1 MSRNLVKPE
10 LLAPAGNMEKG
21 KMALLYGADAIYLGG
36 KLFGLRAFA
45 NNFSLE
51 EIAEMAEYAHSF
63 GKKVYVTVNIFAH
76 NEDIDRLP
84 DYLRGLQQAKVDALL
99 ISDLGVWSTTRR
111 VVPDMPLHVST
122 QANTT
127 NYATVQ
133 AWEQLGAERVVLARE
148 LSLAEISEI
157 SEKTSVELETFVHG
171 AMCISY
177 SGRCL
182 LSAYLTGRD
191 GNRGACTQ
199 ACRWE
204 YNMYKLGEQKRPGEY
219 FDLEEDER
227 GTYVMNSKDLCLIEY
242 LPELMRAGVCSL
254 KIEGRMKSVH
264 YVATV
269 VSVYRKAIDQ
279 CWADMEHYS
288 VPEAWITELNK
299 VSHRQY
305 TTGFAVAKP
314 DRNAQVYT
322 SSKYE
327 QTHDFVGIV
336 TGYDAEKKRA
346 YFEQRNNVK
355 AGEPLELLMPDGST
369 IMIKGTTNSGNW
381 ITAVAHGRLMA
392 VVPVGSMNG
401 SSSTYYSDIYW
412 ISTSTGRVVYRGY
425 NNANANGGVSN
436 ANANNDASNANTNV
450 GSRLEIKIYRRTTM
464 RTRSSMWCRGKRATA
479 TASMKGRKA
488 ETSSVGQ

>member
-1 MSRNLVKPE
+1 MSKLLHKPE
-10 LLAPAGNMEKG
+10 LLAPAASMEKG

-36 KLFGLRAFA
+36 KMFGLRAFA
-45 NNFSLE
+45 NNFDLP
-51 EIAEMAEYAHSF
+51 EIAEITEYAHSL

-76 NEDIDRLP
+76 NEDIDKLP
-84 DYLRGLQQAKVDALL
+84 DYLRGLEVAKVDALL
-99 ISDLGVWSTTRR
+99 ISDLGVWATARR
-111 VVPDMPLHVST
+111 VVPKMALHVST

-127 NYATVQ
+127 NYASVQ
-133 AWEQLGAERVVLARE
+133 AWQDLGAERVVLARE
-148 LSLAEISEI
+148 LSLAEIAAI
-157 SEKTSVELETFVHG
+157 GAKCDVELETFVHG

-182 LSAYLTGRD
+182 LSSYLTGRD

-219 FDLEEDER
+219 FDLEEDEH

-242 LPELMRAGVCSL
+242 LPQLMDAGVCSL

-269 VSVYRKAIDQ
+269 VSVYRKAIDA
-279 CWADMEHYS
+279 CWADREHYS
-288 VPEAWITELNK
+288 VPQEWITELNK

-305 TTGFAVAKP
+305 TTGFAVSKP
-314 DRNAQVYT
+314 DADAQVYS

-336 TGYDAEKKRA
+336 TGYDKEAKRA

-355 AGEPLELLMPDGST
+355 AGEPLELLMPDGEV
-369 IMIKGTTNSGNW
+369 MPYVLYAMLDEEGNP
-381 ITAVAHGRLMA
+381 IEVAPHAQQKFSAHSDVELMQFSLLRRK
-392 VVPVGSMNG
+392 VV
-401 SSSTYYSDIYW
+401 
-412 ISTSTGRVVYRGY
+412 
-425 NNANANGGVSN
+425 
-436 ANANNDASNANTNV
+436 
-450 GSRLEIKIYRRTTM
+450 K
-464 RTRSSMWCRGKRATA
+464 
-479 TASMKGRKA
+479 
-488 ETSSVGQ
+488 

>member
-1 MSRNLVKPE
+1 MTRTLVKPE

-21 KMALLYGADAIYLGG
+21 RMALLYGADAIYLGG
-36 KLFGLRAFA
+36 KMFGLRAFA
-45 NNFSLE
+45 NNFSME
-51 EIAEMAEYAHSF
+51 EIAEMAAYAHSL

-84 DYLRGLQQAKVDALL
+84 DYLRGLAAAKVDALL
-99 ISDLGVWSTTRR
+99 ISDLGVWQTARE

-127 NYATVQ
+127 NYASVK

-148 LSLAEISEI
+148 LSLKEISEI
-157 SEKTSVELETFVHG
+157 SKKTSVELETFVHG

-219 FDLEEDER
+219 FDLEEDEH

-269 VSVYRKAIDQ
+269 VSVYRKAIDA
-279 CWADMEHYS
+279 CWADMDGYK
-288 VPEAWITELNK
+288 VPAEWITELNK

-305 TTGFAVAKP
+305 TTGFAITKP
-314 DRNAQVYT
+314 DRTAQVYT

-355 AGEPLELLMPDGST
+355 AGEPLEILEPDGTLLPFVLEDMLDADGAAIDCAPHAQQRFSAASE
-369 IMIKGTTNSGNW
+369 KSLLQYSLL
-381 ITAVAHGRLMA
+381 RRK
-392 VVPVGSMNG
+392 VVK
-401 SSSTYYSDIYW
+401 
-412 ISTSTGRVVYRGY
+412 
-425 NNANANGGVSN
+425 
-436 ANANNDASNANTNV
+436 
-450 GSRLEIKIYRRTTM
+450 E
-464 RTRSSMWCRGKRATA
+464 
-479 TASMKGRKA
+479 
-488 ETSSVGQ
+488 

>member
-51 EIAEMAEYAHSF
+51 EIAEMAEYAHSL

-99 ISDLGVWSTTRR
+99 ISDFGVWSTARQ

-127 NYATVQ
+127 NYAAVQ

-157 SEKTSVELETFVHG
+157 SEKTSAELETFVHG

-369 IMIKGTTNSGNW
+369 MPFVLTEMLDEAGTLIDCAPHAQQKFS
-381 ITAVAHGRLMA
+381 AASDKPLLQFSLLRRK
-392 VVPVGSMNG
+392 VVK
-401 SSSTYYSDIYW
+401 
-412 ISTSTGRVVYRGY
+412 
-425 NNANANGGVSN
+425 
-436 ANANNDASNANTNV
+436 
-450 GSRLEIKIYRRTTM
+450 E
-464 RTRSSMWCRGKRATA
+464 
-479 TASMKGRKA
+479 
-488 ETSSVGQ
+488 

>member
-1 MSRNLVKPE
+1 MTRTLVKPE

-36 KLFGLRAFA
+36 KMFGLRAFA

-51 EIAEMAEYAHSF
+51 EMAEMAAYAHNL

-84 DYLRGLQQAKVDALL
+84 DYLRSLAAAKVDALL
-99 ISDLGVWSTTRR
+99 ISDLGVWQTARE

-127 NYATVQ
+127 NYASVK

-148 LSLAEISEI
+148 LSLKEISEI

-219 FDLEEDER
+219 FDLEEDEH

-269 VSVYRKAIDQ
+269 VSVYRKAIDA
-279 CWADMEHYS
+279 CWDDMDGYR
-288 VPEAWITELNK
+288 VPDEWITELNK

-305 TTGFAVAKP
+305 TTGFAITKP

-355 AGEPLELLMPDGST
+355 AGEPLEILEPDGTLLPFVLEDMLDAEGAAIDCAPHAQQKFSAASE
-369 IMIKGTTNSGNW
+369 KSLLQYSLL
-381 ITAVAHGRLMA
+381 RRK
-392 VVPVGSMNG
+392 VVK
-401 SSSTYYSDIYW
+401 
-412 ISTSTGRVVYRGY
+412 
-425 NNANANGGVSN
+425 
-436 ANANNDASNANTNV
+436 
-450 GSRLEIKIYRRTTM
+450 E
-464 RTRSSMWCRGKRATA
+464 
-479 TASMKGRKA
+479 
-488 ETSSVGQ
+488 